1 MANPDT
7 LGTLLELGNTGFI
20 ILAVIYLLRE
30 INKRDDLWRGFIKE
44 QNQETQ
50 RAMEQN
56 IVALSGMA
64 KQIER
69 VTTVMLLSA
78 PEDDAE
84 RTRLV
89 KRIFE

>member
-1 MANPDT
+1 MNPEMAS
-7 LGTLLELGNTGFI
+7 LLDLGNTGFI

-30 INKRDDLWRGFIKE
+30 INKRDELWRAFIRE
-44 QNQETQ
+44 QNQEMQ

-56 IVALSGMA
+56 ANALAGMS

-78 PEDDAE
+78 LEDDDE
-84 RTRLV
+84 RSKLIRRV
-89 KRIFE
+89 FDK